1 MGQYS
6 TVVGGN
12 MTLTITYIE
21 LDPATGDPVPGGIIA
36 GNFNGGMGD
45 LTGLGTPTAIS
56 DGLFL
61 LEMP

>member
-1 MGQYS
+1 
-6 TVVGGN
+6 